1 MVVWTG
7 RQEFPDI
14 TKVRREA
21 AMSVRKLAALVPHR
35 VVHAHC
41 DIPCGIYDPH
51 EAQLAAQTVE
61 RMVTLI
67 QGLTDSTSEASRNS
81 FVRMVE
87 VKEQHAEKVKRE
99 VQVIWSDYFKPEH
112 LEKFPQIHELTW
124 KTLKAASACKQS
136 VDAEK
141 AAELRRQVD
150 EFARIFWE
158 TKK

>member
-1 MVVWTG
+1 
-7 RQEFPDI
+7 
-14 TKVRREA
+14 
-21 AMSVRKLAALVPHR
+21 MSVKAIARFGPRR

-67 QGLTDSTSEASRNS
+67 QGLPDHTSEASRNS
-81 FVRMVE
+81 FVRMVG
-87 VKEQHAEKVKRE
+87 VKELHAEKVKRE
-99 VQVIWSDYFKPEH
+99 ILIIWGDYFKPEH
-112 LEKFPQIHELTW
+112 LEKFPQLHDLTW
-124 KTLKAASACKQS
+124 KAVKAASACKQAI
-136 VDAEK
+136 DAEK